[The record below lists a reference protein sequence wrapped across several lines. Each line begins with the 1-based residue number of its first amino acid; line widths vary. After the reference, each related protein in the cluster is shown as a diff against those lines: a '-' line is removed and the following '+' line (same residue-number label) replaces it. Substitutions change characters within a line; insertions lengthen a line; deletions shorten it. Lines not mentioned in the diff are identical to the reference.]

1 MKKLL
6 SILVLSFLFSGSAYA
21 GTCKTPKNPKEKF
34 VLAPE
39 PVSYTRKSPTNRIEE
54 VLSKRKTINV
64 FRAWHKRMYDSNK
77 YGLYWDGAS
86 IIPPKSFNFGIR
98 EIFWHYYSTKSYYSW
113 YKGIDKFYKNKNWKN
128 KSQGKDGKIYGK
140 RVIIDHTQVDF
151 PKYITNLIKE
161 NTKGMDGILFDW
173 WHDEHDF
180 AGGFSK
186 SKVKQSRINI
196 SKEIRNELGDNF
208 LIFGNINWRKDSS
221 THNIINGVFMELNKK
236 NLKSGYS
243 CSQISKMDALLKYH
257 DKNLHEPRLIAF
269 NPWKIT
275 KAPKKEIIDKLEDD
289 KFWEK
294 KDDKFY
300 KKKFGLSRNKYYA
313 MIYRKSDENI
323 KFAKLFTAMAMVIP
337 ENGYI
342 LYGDNNPDN
351 PKGDHFH
358 DFYDFYN
365 TDLGKETSIGM
376 EITEGVGFKMYEKG
390 VIVYNYTK
398 ERYKIKFTNQK
409 EVTIDPLEGMFVEF

>member
-1 MKKLL
+1 VKK
-6 SILVLSFLFSGSAYA
+6 IISFLILSLLLCGNVFA

-64 FRAWHKRMYDSNK
+64 FRAFNQSIYGSLN
-77 YGLYWDGAS
+77 YGLYWEGGSGPALP
-86 IIPPKSFNFGIR
+86 IQTGFALQ
-98 EIFWHYYSTKSYYSW
+98 ELYWHYYHPDRPYNQYPGIEKFVTKKRFQA
-113 YKGIDKFYKNKNWKN
+113 KGHEWKEYGRTYHIRHIDKDYPPYFADLVFERAKNW
-128 KSQGKDGKIYGK
+128 DGL
-140 RVIIDHTQVDF
+140 F
-151 PKYITNLIKE
+151 
-161 NTKGMDGILFDW
+161 FDW
-173 WHDEHDF
+173 WHDEM
-180 AGGFSK
+180 K
-186 SKVKQSRINI
+186 SVKGYPKNQIKKSRRAIAKALRDKMG
-196 SKEIRNELGDNF
+196 SNF
-208 LIFGNINWRKDSS
+208 LLLGNLNWRYHTN
-221 THNIINGVFMELNKK
+221 THDYLNGVFMELYKLPSN
-236 NLKSGYS
+236 GYS
-243 CSQISKMDALLKYH
+243 CSQINEVNKLLKYH
-257 DKNLHEPRLIAF
+257 DKNLQEPRLIALE
-269 NPWKIT
+269 PWKIS
-275 KAPKKEIIDKLEDD
+275 KAPPKEIIDKLEQE
-289 KFWEK
+289 KFRK
-294 KDDKFY
+294 KLSKDQYKRAFKMS
-300 KKKFGLSRNKYYA
+300 KKKYWA
-313 MIYRKSDENI
+313 VHYRSSEENI

-351 PKGDHFH
+351 LKGDHFH

>member
-6 SILVLSFLFSGSAYA
+6 SILVLSFLFSGIAYA
-21 GTCKTPKNPKEKF
+21 GTCKTPKNPKENL

-39 PVSYTRKSPTNRIEE
+39 PIPYTRKNPTNRMEE
-54 VLSKRKTINV
+54 VLFNRKTINV
-64 FRAWHKRMYDSNK
+64 FRPWHNKLYGITK
-77 YGLYWDGAS
+77 YGLYWDMRAMVR
-86 IIPPKSFNFGIR
+86 PKPYNFGLR
-98 EIFWHYYSTKSYYSW
+98 EIYWHYNTKSNANMYGDMS
-113 YKGIDKFYKNKNWKN
+113 KFITNKKWGNEK
-128 KSQGKDGKIYGK
+128 QGKDGKVFGK
-140 RVIIDHTQVDF
+140 RFIINHAHEEYADF
-151 PKYITNLIKE
+151 ITNVAIDFSKHL
-161 NTKGMDGILFDW
+161 DGILFDW

-257 DKNLHEPRLIAF
+257 DKNLQEPRLIAF